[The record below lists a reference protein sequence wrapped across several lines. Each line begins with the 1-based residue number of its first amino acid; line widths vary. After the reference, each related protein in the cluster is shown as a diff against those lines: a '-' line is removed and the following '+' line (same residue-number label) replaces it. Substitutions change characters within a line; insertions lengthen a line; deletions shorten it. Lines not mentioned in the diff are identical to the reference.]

1 VIMKTSMIGSAV
13 CFILCCAAC
22 GQYQVVDAQDSTTWV
37 NLKTCNCEALSKDEL
52 KKIREQAELG
62 KHINRY
68 QMRTEGY
75 RTWRFDTAT
84 GKLCLLL
91 TRESEWKDPD
101 IAGEN
106 CALVQE

>member
-1 VIMKTSMIGSAV
+1 MKTLTIGSAV
-13 CFILCCAAC
+13 CFLLCFVAC
-22 GQYQVVDAQDSTTWV
+22 DQYHVVDAQDSKTWV
-37 NLKTCNCEALSKDEL
+37 NLKTCNCEVLSKDEL
-52 KKIREQAELG
+52 KKVREQAELG

-91 TRESEWKDPD
+91 TSESEWKNLD